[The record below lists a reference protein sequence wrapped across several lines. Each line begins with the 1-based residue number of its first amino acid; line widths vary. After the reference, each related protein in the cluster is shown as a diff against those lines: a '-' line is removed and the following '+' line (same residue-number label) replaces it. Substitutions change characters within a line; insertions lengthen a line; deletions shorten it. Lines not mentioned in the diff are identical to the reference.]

1 MLKAS
6 HSLIFNL
13 VIFNNMH
20 FILVLN
26 KPKALAGGESE
37 CTSNINLVLVL
48 VLEESWDL
56 MSILVNPEVPL

>member
-1 MLKAS
+1 MLVALGKPQ
-6 HSLIFNL
+6 LNL

-26 KPKALAGGESE
+26 NPKALAGGESE

-48 VLEESWDL
+48 VLEES
-56 MSILVNPEVPL
+56 